1 MIMPGILTH
10 LTVALVGAVIIY
22 LVSRKKVYSF
32 AFVFGTI
39 IPDAIKFGIPGLK
52 LCTVNFYTI
61 LEDPLYG
68 VLCPILD
75 SFEFWIILCGLVFL
89 IGYLL
94 LEFKVMDWKKVRVLF
109 ISNIICFVAIVIH
122 LIMDIFIIEKSYWI

>member
-1 MIMPGILTH
+1 MPGILTH
-10 LTVALVGAVIIY
+10 LTVAFIGAVIIY
-22 LVSRKKVYSF
+22 FISRKKVYSF

-39 IPDAIKFGIPGLK
+39 IPDAIKFGIPGLMSN
-52 LCTVNFYTI
+52 TINFYTI
-61 LEDPLYG
+61 LADPLYG
-68 VLCPILD
+68 KLSPIMD

-94 LEFKVMDWKKVRVLF
+94 LGFEFIDKKKAKTIF
-109 ISNIICFVAIVIH
+109 ISNTISFIAIAIH